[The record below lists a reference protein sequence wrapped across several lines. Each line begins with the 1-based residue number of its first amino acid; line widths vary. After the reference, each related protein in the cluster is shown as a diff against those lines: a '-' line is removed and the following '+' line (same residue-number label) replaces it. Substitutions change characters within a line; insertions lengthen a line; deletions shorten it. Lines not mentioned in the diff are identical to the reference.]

1 MTTQANHTPGPWQAE
16 DGLDE
21 PTVESEDFVV
31 ASCHQ
36 ARAMDDGESVANA
49 RLIAAAPEM
58 AEALEWCLELITRL
72 YEGFIELSD
81 EGVSPLGDPDRAA
94 RTSDRLNH
102 RLDEATNKLEGL
114 LRTAGVLAEGTGS

>member
-1 MTTQANHTPGPWQAE
+1 MIEQANHTPGPWQAE

-21 PTVESEDFVV
+21 PTVQSEDFVV

-58 AEALEWCLELITRL
+58 AKALRNCKIFMEECLETEVQSYRDNPELTTANVGYFERETRAD
-72 YEGFIELSD
+72 YQQWFDTPPEI
-81 EGVSPLGDPDRAA
+81 
-94 RTSDRLNH
+94 
-102 RLDEATNKLEGL
+102 
-114 LRTAGVLAEGTGS
+114 

>member
-1 MTTQANHTPGPWQAE
+1 MSDHTPGPWQAE
-16 DGLDE
+16 DGPNG

-36 ARAMDDGESVANA
+36 ESAMTEGESIANA
-49 RLIAAAPEM
+49 RLIAAASEM

-94 RTSDRLNH
+94 RTSDRLNK

-114 LRTAGVLAEGTGS
+114 LKKAGVLDGGME